1 MLTLFNDHVKIDG
14 SKRGDADSGMHK
26 EYAKQKG
33 YLKKGAIGLK
43 DNFVAAASVHQS
55 HNSTMIADN
64 VRLIAEIN
72 KLREVHHNLAPY
84 RRQAEM
90 QLNSSM
96 NSTPSTMR

>member
-14 SKRGDADSGMHK
+14 SRRGGEDSGMHK

-43 DNFVAAASVHQS
+43 DNFSAAANVHQS

-64 VRLIAEIN
+64 VRLIEEIN
-72 KLREVHHNLAPY
+72 KLREIHHSLAPY

-90 QLNSSM
+90 
-96 NSTPSTMR
+96 